1 MLILSTPN
9 ILLVP
14 AVNMA
19 ELMYPPLSGNTT
31 IIVFSGRGLGRN
43 FSEAQRYQLEGVKNY
58 DSALVELEPEFQPDT
73 KEERQKLLEDEK
85 PYITYFEYAD
95 FLGYAIIN
103 VSDTGINTDIYTG
116 DSDKV
121 WKNILLGS
129 VLNN

>member
-1 MLILSTPN
+1 MLILSTLNNP
-9 ILLVP
+9 LVP
-14 AVNMA
+14 AVNIE

-43 FSEAQRYQLEGVKNY
+43 FSEEQRDQLEGVKNY
-58 DSALVELEPEFQPDT
+58 GSALVELEPEFQPDT

-103 VSDTGINTDIYTG
+103 VSDTG

-121 WKNILLGS
+121 WKNVLLGS

>member
-1 MLILSTPN
+1 
-9 ILLVP
+9 
-14 AVNMA
+14 MA

-43 FSEAQRYQLEGVKNY
+43 FSEAQRDQLEGIENY
-58 DSALVELEPEFQPDT
+58 GSALVELELEFQPDT

-121 WKNILLGS
+121 WKNVLLGS